1 MRKIRS
7 GAIPLVLV
15 VLALAARLIP
25 GPRTID
31 DSYITF
37 RYTRNLLSGQGFT
50 YNPGEF
56 VQGTTTPLYT
66 FLMAGLGAVSGG
78 AQAPFPWLS
87 LGLNS
92 LADAATCL
100 LLLRIGRRLGSERAG
115 LAAAL
120 VWAVAP
126 YSVTFAIGG
135 LETSV
140 YVLLLTAAMWG
151 YLEQRRLLTALCA
164 VLALLTRPDALIL
177 VGPLLLDRLV
187 RAWRSHETI
196 RFSELLVFLAP
207 GLAWAA
213 FATLTFG
220 SPIPHSVL
228 AKMQAYRLQPFDSFI
243 RLLQHYAT
251 PFLAQ
256 DWLNTAVAIGSG
268 LLLFPFLYFVG
279 AQQAW
284 RADKRSLVYLLYP
297 WLYLLAFS
305 IPNPLIFRWYL
316 TPPLPPYF
324 LFILLGADK
333 LLSQLFKLKLK
344 APAAGADALS
354 SAGAD
359 AFSAAGA
366 NAFSAAWRIVVPTL
380 LLICLPLASTLT
392 GWDIHPDHGPDRPAP
407 DMAWFKLE
415 LLYQQAAGILAPQI
429 TANQT
434 LAAGDVGTLGY
445 FTPARILDTVGLNSA
460 QSLHYYPLDASDYV
474 INYAIP
480 SRLILDQKPDYVVV
494 LEVYI
499 RKTLLQD
506 AQFKQ
511 DYHLLQ
517 TLPTDIYGSN
527 GLLIFKRNGP

>member
-1 MRKIRS
+1 MRSLRRT
-7 GAIPLVLV
+7 IPFLLV

-37 RYTRNLLSGQGFT
+37 RYARNLLSGQGFT
-50 YNPGEF
+50 YNPGDF

-66 FLMAGLGAVSGG
+66 FLMAGLGALSGG

-100 LLLRIGRRLGSERAG
+100 LLLRIGKRLGSERAG
-115 LAAAL
+115 AAAAL

-140 YVLLLTAAMWG
+140 YVLLLTATLWG
-151 YLEQRRLLTALCA
+151 YLEKRRRLTALCA

-187 RAWRSHETI
+187 RALRNHEPI
-196 RFSELLVFLAP
+196 QIDELLVFLVP

-228 AKMQAYRLQPFDSFI
+228 AKMQAYRLQPFDALI

-251 PFLAQ
+251 PFLEE
-256 DWLNTAVAIGSG
+256 DWLNTAIAIGIG
-268 LLLFPFLYFVG
+268 LVLYPFLYLVG
-279 AQQAW
+279 ARRAW

-324 LFILLGADK
+324 LFILLGADQ
-333 LLSQLFKLKLK
+333 LLNSLFRLKLK
-344 APAAGADALS
+344 APTAA
-354 SAGAD
+354 
-359 AFSAAGA
+359 
-366 NAFSAAWRIVVPTL
+366 AAWRTVVPAL
-380 LLICLPLASTLT
+380 LLICLPLASTMT
-392 GWDIHPDHGPDRPAP
+392 GWDLHPDHGPDRPAP

-415 LLYQQAAGILAPQI
+415 LLYQQAAGILAPQL
-429 TANQT
+429 TPAQT

-445 FTPARILDTVGLNSA
+445 FTSARILDTVGLNSA
-460 QSLHYYPLDASDYV
+460 VSLHYYPLDASYYV

-480 SRLILDQKPDYVVV
+480 TRLILDQKPDYVVV
-494 LEVYI
+494 LEVYV

-506 AQFKQ
+506 AQFKH
-511 DYHLLQ
+511 DYQLIQ

-527 GLLIFKRNGP
+527 GLLIFKRNVP

>member
-1 MRKIRS
+1 MRNLRAA
-7 GAIPLVLV
+7 AIPTLLV

-37 RYTRNLLSGQGFT
+37 RYARNLLSGQGFT

-66 FLMAGLGAVSGG
+66 FVMAGLGAVSGA

-100 LLLRIGRRLGSERAG
+100 LLWRIGKRLGSERAG
-115 LAAAL
+115 IAAAL
-120 VWAVAP
+120 VWAGAP

-140 YVLLLTAAMWG
+140 YVLLLTATMWG
-151 YLEQRRLLTALCA
+151 YLEQHRKLNDLCA

-177 VGPLLLDRLV
+177 VGPLLLERLV
-187 RAWRSHETI
+187 RALRSHETI
-196 RFSELLVFLAP
+196 RLDELLVFLTP
-207 GLAWAA
+207 GLAWAV

-228 AKMQAYRLQPFDSFI
+228 AKMQAYRLEPYSALI

-251 PFLAQ
+251 PFLEE
-256 DWLNTAVAIGSG
+256 DWLNTAVAIGIG
-268 LLLFPFLYFVG
+268 LLLYPFLYLVG
-279 AQQAW
+279 ARRAW
-284 RADKRSLVYLLYP
+284 RADQRSLVYILYP

-324 LFILLGADK
+324 LFILLGADQ
-333 LLSQLFKLKLK
+333 LLSALFRLRVKTPPAEGAGAL
-344 APAAGADALS
+344 PAAGAGALP
-354 SAGAD
+354 
-359 AFSAAGA
+359 
-366 NAFSAAWRIVVPTL
+366 AAWRSVVPAL

-392 GWDIHPDHGPDRPAP
+392 GWDVHPDHGPDRPAP
-407 DMAWFKLE
+407 DMAYIKLE
-415 LLYQQAAGILAPQI
+415 LLYQQAAGILAPQLSP
-429 TANQT
+429 AQT

-445 FTPARILDTVGLNSA
+445 FTSARILDTVGLNSA
-460 QSLHYYPLDASDYV
+460 VPLHYYPLAASYYV

-480 SRLILDQKPDYVVV
+480 TRLILDQKPDYLVV
-494 LEVYI
+494 LEVYV

-506 AQFKQ
+506 AQFRQ
-511 DYHLLQ
+511 DYRLIQ

-527 GLLIFKRNGP
+527 GLLIFKRDGP

>member
-1 MRKIRS
+1 MRNFPKINAKAS
-7 GAIPLVLV
+7 IIPLLLV
-15 VLALAARLIP
+15 ALALAARLIP

-37 RYTRNLLSGQGFT
+37 RYARSLLSGQGFT

-56 VQGTTTPLYT
+56 IQGTTTPLYT

-78 AQAPFPWLS
+78 AQAPFPWLA

-100 LLLRIGRRLGSERAG
+100 LLVRIGKRLGSERAG
-115 LAAAL
+115 IAAAL

-140 YVLLLTAAMWG
+140 YVLLLTATVLG
-151 YLEQRRLLTALCA
+151 YLEKRRLLTAFCA

-177 VGPLLLDRLV
+177 VVPLLLDRLV
-187 RAWRSHETI
+187 RAWRNHETI
-196 RFSELLVFLAP
+196 QVTELLAFLVP

-228 AKMQAYRLQPFDSFI
+228 AKMQAYRLDPYSAFI

-251 PFLAQ
+251 PFLEE
-256 DWLNTAVAIGSG
+256 DWLNTAVAIGIG
-268 LLLFPFLYFVG
+268 LVLYPFLYLVG
-279 AQQAW
+279 ARRAW
-284 RADKRSLVYLLYP
+284 RAEKRSLVYLLYP
-297 WLYLLAFS
+297 WLYMLAFS

-324 LFILLGADK
+324 LMILLGADQ
-333 LLSQLFKLKLK
+333 LLSALFKLRVK
-344 APAAGADALS
+344 APPAGRK
-354 SAGAD
+354 SAGTY
-359 AFSAAGA
+359 G
-366 NAFSAAWRIVVPTL
+366 WRTIVPAL
-380 LLICLPLASTLT
+380 LVICLPLASTLT

-415 LLYQQAAGILAPQI
+415 LLYQQAAGILAPQL
-429 TANQT
+429 TPAQT

-445 FTPARILDTVGLNSA
+445 FTSARILDTVGLNSA
-460 QSLHYYPLDASDYV
+460 QSLHYYPLAASYYV

-480 SRLILDQKPDYVVV
+480 TRLILDQKPDYVVV
-494 LEVYI
+494 LEVYV

-511 DYHLLQ
+511 EYRLMQ
-517 TLPTDIYGSN
+517 TLPTDIYGSH
-527 GLLIFKRNGP
+527 GMLIFKRNAP

>member
-1 MRKIRS
+1 MRNLRR
-7 GAIPLVLV
+7 ALPFLLVA
-15 VLALAARLIP
+15 LALAARLIP

-37 RYTRNLLSGQGFT
+37 RYARNLLSGQGFT

-56 VQGTTTPLYT
+56 IQGTTTPLYT

-92 LADAATCL
+92 LADAVTCL
-100 LLLRIGRRLGSERAG
+100 LLLRIGKRLGSERAG

-120 VWAVAP
+120 VWAIAP

-140 YVLLLTAAMWG
+140 YVLLLTATVWG
-151 YLEQRRLLTALCA
+151 YLEQRRRLTALGA

-187 RAWRSHETI
+187 RAWRKHETI
-196 RFSELLVFLAP
+196 RIDELLVFLLP

-251 PFLAQ
+251 PFLEQ
-256 DWLNTAVAIGSG
+256 DWLNTAVAIGIG
-268 LLLFPFLYFVG
+268 LVLYPFLYLVG
-279 AQQAW
+279 ARRAWQAE
-284 RADKRSLVYLLYP
+284 KRSLVYILYP

-333 LLSQLFKLKLK
+333 LLSELFKLRVK
-344 APAAGADALS
+344 APAA
-354 SAGAD
+354 
-359 AFSAAGA
+359 
-366 NAFSAAWRIVVPTL
+366 AWRTIVPAL
-380 LLICLPLASTLT
+380 LVLCLPLASTLT
-392 GWDIHPDHGPDRPAP
+392 GWDLHPDHGPDRPAP

-415 LLYQQAAGILAPQI
+415 LLYQQAAGILAPQLSP
-429 TANQT
+429 NQT

-460 QSLHYYPLDASDYV
+460 QSLRYYPLDASYYV

-480 SRLILDQKPDYVVV
+480 TRLILDQKPDYVVV

-511 DYHLLQ
+511 DYSLIQ

-527 GLLIFKRNGP
+527 GMMIFKRNGP